1 MTPLQAAAALV
12 AEIAA
17 LPRRDTASIRA
28 VRQARTKAWARQP
41 VDFILE
47 VARALAARH
56 AGRWV
61 GEELIRF
68 HRPAFA
74 AFDDTLAAELAQ
86 GLDSW
91 DTVDAYARILVGP
104 AWARG
109 QVSDGLIDTWS
120 RSPDRWLRRAA
131 LVSTVALNRPAEGG
145 RIDAPRTLAI
155 CARLAG
161 DRDDMVEKAVSW
173 ALRELGRQDAAPV
186 EAFLADNIVG
196 ARVRREVG
204 NKLRTGLKNPKSD

>member
-1 MTPLQAAAALV
+1 MTPTQAADALT

-17 LPRRDTASIRA
+17 LPHRDTAGVRA
-28 VRQARTKAWARQP
+28 VRKARTKVWAKEP
-41 VDFILE
+41 ADFILGI
-47 VARALAARH
+47 ARALHARH

-68 HRPAFA
+68 HKAAFA
-74 AFDDTLAAELAQ
+74 GFDDALAAELAQ

-91 DTVDAYARILVGP
+91 DTVDAYTRILVGP

-109 QVSDGLIDTWS
+109 QISDGLIDAWS

-131 LVSTVALNRPAEGG
+131 VVSTVALNRPAEGG
-145 RIDAPRTLAI
+145 RIDTPRTLAI
-155 CARLAG
+155 CERLAD

-173 ALRELGRQDAAPV
+173 ALRELGRQDAGPV
-186 EAFLADNIVG
+186 VAFLASHEVG

-204 NKLRTGLKNPKSD
+204 NKLRTGLKNPRR